1 MKISPRGWEAK
12 RTPGA
17 VCVILGLIIVF
28 GARPLYGLVN
38 NEVSFNTGMYLYE
51 ETAVVKDID
60 LDSQE
65 ISVIIKNSDTYLRSD
80 PYKDEDICLDCSK
93 VKVEVLKK
101 VEISD
106 EIVFTHLYVEPYT
119 AQDIKDLM

>member
-1 MKISPRGWEAK
+1 MKK
-12 RTPGA
+12 A

-60 LDSQE
+60 LNNEKITVSIE
-65 ISVIIKNSDTYLRSD
+65 NSDTY
-80 PYKDEDICLDCSK
+80 
-93 VKVEVLKK
+93 
-101 VEISD
+101 
-106 EIVFTHLYVEPYT
+106 
-119 AQDIKDLM
+119 

>member
-1 MKISPRGWEAK
+1 MKK
-12 RTPGA
+12 A

-28 GARPLYGLVN
+28 GARPLYGVVN

>member
-1 MKISPRGWEAK
+1 MKK
-12 RTPGA
+12 A

-60 LDSQE
+60 LNNEKITVS
-65 ISVIIKNSDTYLRSD
+65 I
-80 PYKDEDICLDCSK
+80 
-93 VKVEVLKK
+93 
-101 VEISD
+101 
-106 EIVFTHLYVEPYT
+106 
-119 AQDIKDLM
+119 